1 MPLNLV
7 TDSWIPAVRD
17 GERIALRPD
26 QMAEERVV
34 RPDWP
39 RADLNLACLELLIG
53 LLFLADPPRADA
65 DWRECYQ
72 KPDPA
77 RLRTMLEPFA
87 PHFELTGKG
96 PRFLQDL
103 ERFEQDV
110 KMGESSRPDML
121 FIDSAGERTAR
132 KNADLM
138 VKRGRYGR
146 LSLPLAA
153 MALYT
158 LQSFAP
164 SGGAGN
170 RTSMRGGGP
179 MVTLVQPLD
188 PGAHPL
194 WRLVWL
200 NVPEGEPLSAQR
212 AAEALPWLR
221 PTRTSKNDE
230 IVTPDMS
237 HPAEA
242 FFGMPR
248 RLRLQIDADAVC
260 GVVQKTH
267 GTNYRGWHHP
277 LSPYYRQ
284 KPGAELLPVHPKPGR
299 VSYRNWPGLTFGP
312 SAETHVVAASVHRHN
327 TMSSPPPAAVLV
339 GGWAMDNMAPRD
351 FHLGAYPTFQLG
363 ENEALRVSSLVAAAH
378 EAARELKKALRKA
391 VNVDGSAAS
400 AFEETLFADTEAGFV
415 AAVESVI
422 AGDGGETEEGWRS
435 HVRKAALKL
444 FNGEALPALADRSL
458 PRVEAIVAAR
468 RNLLLAFSKQK
479 GMRGRLGVEAG
490 QGNRRVGETRP
501 RFPGMVCA
509 GWWRQ
514 ALAGDDGPARMAR
527 ARLRRCATPA
537 QALTVEA
544 VHDLNGRLRAAG
556 HRPGADRL
564 ALVAI
569 GLAHVDESGD
579 DRLAEAFGRRETR
592 GGPRVL
598 SELRFQALM
607 HAADCTDL
615 IAPLRRAMAGMRGTP
630 VDVAALAADLY
641 RWDEDTRTAWCFQ
654 YCGASDAAPARG
666 DADFEEVEA

>member
-7 TDSWIPAVRD
+7 TDPWIPAFRG
-17 GERIALRPD
+17 GERITLRPD
-26 QMAEERVV
+26 QMAEERIV
-34 RPDWP
+34 RTDWP
-39 RADLNLACLELLIG
+39 RADLNLACLELLVG
-53 LLFLADPPRADA
+53 LLYLADPPRDDG
-65 DWRECYQ
+65 DWRERYE

-77 RLRTMLEPFA
+77 RLRAALEPFA

-103 ERFEQDV
+103 ERFEEEV
-110 KMGESSRPDML
+110 KTGESSRPDML

-138 VKRGRYGR
+138 VKRGRYGK

-179 MVTLVQPLD
+179 MVTLMKPLD
-188 PGAHPL
+188 ADSHPL

-200 NVPEGEPLSAQR
+200 NVPEGERLPAQR
-212 AAEALPWLR
+212 ATEALPWLR

-248 RLRLQIDADAVC
+248 RLRLQIDADAVR
-260 GVVQKTH
+260 GVVQKTY
-267 GTNYRGWHHP
+267 GTNYRGWSHP

-299 VSYRNWPGLTFGP
+299 MSYRNWLGLTFGP
-312 SAETHVVAASVHRHN
+312 SGETRVVAASVHRHN
-327 TMSSPPPAAVLV
+327 AMPSPPPAGVLV
-339 GGWAMDNMAPRD
+339 GGWAMDNMTPRD
-351 FHLGAYPTFQLG
+351 FQLTMYPTFQLG
-363 ENEALRVSSLVAAAH
+363 EYAALRVSSLVAAAH

-391 VNVDGSAAS
+391 VDVDGSAAS

-444 FNGEALPALADRSL
+444 FDAEALPALADRSL

-468 RNLLLAFSKQK
+468 RDLLFPFSKHK
-479 GMRGRLGVEAG
+479 GMRDGPGLESG
-490 QGNRRVGETRP
+490 QANCRVIETRSQS
-501 RFPGMVCA
+501 PGMICA

-527 ARLRRCATPA
+527 TRVHRCATPA
-537 QALTVEA
+537 EALTVEA

-564 ALVAI
+564 ALVSIA
-569 GLAHVDESGD
+569 LAHVDETGNP
-579 DRLAEAFGRRETR
+579 RLAEAFGRRESR
-592 GGPRVL
+592 GGPRAL
-598 SELRFQALM
+598 GELRFQALI

-615 IAPLRRAMAGMRGTP
+615 IAPLRRAMAGVRGTP

-641 RWDEDTRTAWCFQ
+641 RWDEGTRTAWCFQ
-654 YCGASDAAPARG
+654 YCGASDAVPAQG
-666 DADFEEVEA
+666 DANLEEVEA